1 MTVDRA
7 KFVRSP
13 SNSSRNPKL
22 DLLYLTCGDSAQNLI
37 EYVLDLST
45 QKIWPKA
52 VHTIGVIF
60 SQTHIYRNESLILS
74 AVEDNHT

>member
-1 MTVDRA
+1 MQHLVYFFCFVCILFLSLYIFVTVDRA

-45 QKIWPKA
+45 QKI
-52 VHTIGVIF
+52 
-60 SQTHIYRNESLILS
+60 
-74 AVEDNHT
+74 